1 MSVKIADFS
10 TLGSLT
16 QLGDGGEGVVY
27 RAPNFPGDVYK
38 EYKSAV
44 AHEVDSRALE
54 QTIGLLDQL
63 AAPALA
69 FVSGRSAWPHTL
81 VQKNGTTCGFL
92 MQEIPDEFGCEHGM
106 VGRRRP
112 VLTDWNK
119 LVTRSDWMANDN
131 IDSTVPQFDVKN
143 KQDEKVLIHLLLD
156 LCRLFAHL
164 HEHQIVVG
172 DVSGRNIL
180 WKADAEPSVFLIDCD
195 GFRAEGQ
202 RAVTLSKQSPDWF
215 DPHLVGDTTL
225 ESDRYKLA
233 VAVYRAYFSDAF
245 GVPSAPKASPGAQA
259 QKILKLAQQGTGPD
273 QRTTAAQWCEL
284 LDEIESGRP
293 RRSWSRKRPLP
304 ASTPIPDAPRPGR
317 IWTPKGS

>member
-92 MQEIPDEFGCEHGM
+92 MQEIPDEF
-106 VGRRRP
+106 VRP
-112 VLTDWNK
+112 TRNGYAGPVRLMDWIAPALLITGEVL
-119 LVTRSDWMANDN
+119 R
-131 IDSTVPQFDVKN
+131 
-143 KQDEKVLIHLLLD
+143 
-156 LCRLFAHL
+156 
-164 HEHQIVVG
+164 
-172 DVSGRNIL
+172 
-180 WKADAEPSVFLIDCD
+180 
-195 GFRAEGQ
+195 
-202 RAVTLSKQSPDWF
+202 
-215 DPHLVGDTTL
+215 
-225 ESDRYKLA
+225 
-233 VAVYRAYFSDAF
+233 
-245 GVPSAPKASPGAQA
+245 
-259 QKILKLAQQGTGPD
+259 
-273 QRTTAAQWCEL
+273 
-284 LDEIESGRP
+284 
-293 RRSWSRKRPLP
+293 
-304 ASTPIPDAPRPGR
+304 
-317 IWTPKGS
+317 